1 MFRSF
6 RNNASIVRPNPEER
20 YESQTQFLRR
30 NIITTSLNFQLGP
43 ASMLFKPFLLKNN
56 KNVFENEM
64 DIF

>member
-20 YESQTQFLRR
+20 YESQTLFLRR
-30 NIITTSLNFQLGP
+30 IIITTSLNFHLDP
-43 ASMLFKPFLLKNN
+43 ASMFFKPFLLKNN
-56 KNVFENEM
+56 KNVYGNEL

>member
-6 RNNASIVRPNPEER
+6 RNNASIVRLNPEKR
-20 YESQTQFLRR
+20 YDSQTQFLRR
-30 NIITTSLNFQLGP
+30 NIITTSLKFQLGS

-56 KNVFENEM
+56 KNVFENEL